1 MGYQLNADALNTV
14 FAKWSD
20 TYDIYAPKL
29 FAGTGR
35 SSMQDIVRY
44 GKITKP
50 EEIVW
55 DKRSDYSA
63 KDVLLPVCQTLF
75 YFNENTVTEA
85 EAPEKGAIILLR
97 SCDLHAIK
105 RFDYMY
111 LQNGPEDYYYKRVRD
126 RVKFVLMGC
135 SQEFEN
141 CFCVSMG
148 TNTSDNYDVAL
159 NFKDG
164 QYFLDAIG
172 LIVVCAFTPQ
182 AAFGGAVG
190 TSIMI
195 ALQLGCARGLFS
207 NESGLGSSPLVASSA
222 ITRNPA
228 RQALVSMT
236 GTFWDTVVVC
246 ALTGIALVSS
256 ILASPEIAASF
267 NDGSF
272 LGATATLVTAC
283 FSQIPVVGPPS
294 CFVSVWFSSRIQTM
308 VGWSYYGNRCI
319 TYLFGK
325 HAIRPYQIVIF
336 GDLLLGRDR
345 PAGLRL
351 GYL

>member
-111 LQNGPEDYYYKRVRD
+111 LQNGPE
-126 RVKFVLMGC
+126 
-135 SQEFEN
+135 ETIT
-141 CFCVSMG
+141 
-148 TNTSDNYDVAL
+148 TN
-159 NFKDG
+159 
-164 QYFLDAIG
+164 
-172 LIVVCAFTPQ
+172 
-182 AAFGGAVG
+182 
-190 TSIMI
+190 
-195 ALQLGCARGLFS
+195 
-207 NESGLGSSPLVASSA
+207 AS
-222 ITRNPA
+222 
-228 RQALVSMT
+228 
-236 GTFWDTVVVC
+236 
-246 ALTGIALVSS
+246 
-256 ILASPEIAASF
+256 
-267 NDGSF
+267 
-272 LGATATLVTAC
+272 ATASNSSSWAAARNLKTASA
-283 FSQIPVVGPPS
+283 FPWAPIPV
-294 CFVSVWFSSRIQTM
+294 ITTM
-308 VGWSYYGNRCI
+308 S
-319 TYLFGK
+319 
-325 HAIRPYQIVIF
+325 P
-336 GDLLLGRDR
+336 
-345 PAGLRL
+345 
-351 GYL
+351 